1 MVEIHRKGIYV
12 PVRAICGHH
21 DHVICSVLEVWM
33 SDFSQVLLS
42 AVFLDLYGVVDSK
55 PIRRIYKPRSRDG
68 TNNEENQQHS
78 QWSQCCELRRGYNSS
93 EIHWYWGYLQQKV
106 LNTCY

>member
-33 SDFSQVLLS
+33 SDFSRVLLS

-55 PIRRIYKPRSRDG
+55 RIRRIYKPRSMEMEPIMKK
-68 TNNEENQQHS
+68 TSN
-78 QWSQCCELRRGYNSS
+78 
-93 EIHWYWGYLQQKV
+93 IHNGV
-106 LNTCY
+106 SAAS